1 MDLRAS
7 LQYTTDQV
15 IFQGTKELIDE
26 AKIIFE
32 EYVSMSTYA
41 IDETSF
47 SVSLEFYLLLKNS
60 GIKEHSVD
68 KALEYLISNH
78 DLVYRRVFEGSLRK
92 YETNKLIEDLVSK
105 GFKRELKKHQ
115 LINLSTIFSN
125 PNSANF
131 SVPGAGKTTVA
142 LALSSLLDYKHS
154 LIVTPNKPIMDS
166 AWRADMEECLT
177 GFNVEDTF
185 VIEGGN
191 KKIENTLKQLGDNGG
206 FGFITYSQIPKA
218 IPLLKNFMLN
228 FKTHLILDE
237 SHHMKGAIAE
247 RFNQR
252 SKQGMAVL
260 ELAIYAQRRDILT
273 GTPMPQ
279 GEYDIAS
286 QFEFL
291 YPFCGFAEQV
301 IEAAE
306 NPERVINGYWTRTT
320 KSDMKN
326 DLPESI
332 LNEPIGVEMSDM
344 QYLFYEMV
352 VKKYKEIYQMLRR
365 NQMFGD
371 IRSAVKR
378 IQRISVDPHSLAE
391 DLLHNPDDERDDFR
405 NSIRGYDEK
414 AILQSVLDEK
424 DLDSGTPEISN
435 KMYAAI
441 NLAKKIIESDQKV
454 IIWGQFVKTNEK
466 IAKVLSSFYGLGW
479 EETIL
484 FGKIT
489 KDQKMKNIENFNNP
503 SMNLPFLIAHPKTG
517 GEGIS
522 LHYSCRTAIYLDRSY
537 DAREYLQSLDRIHR
551 ILPKGVSKEPAVNY
565 YFLKSLAPVFE
576 TIDERIS
583 SFLRSKII
591 RMGNLLNDQG
601 LNNLGLDEESGDH
614 LRSERDNNEADTLLK
629 MVLGIE

>member
-1 MDLRAS
+1 MDLKAT

-15 IFQGTKELIDE
+15 IFQGSKELIDE
-26 AKIIFE
+26 AKLFFE
-32 EYVSMSTYA
+32 EYVAMSTYT
-41 IDETSF
+41 IDEKSF
-47 SVSLEFYLLLKNS
+47 SVSLEFYLLLRKS
-60 GIKEHSVD
+60 GIIEHLVD
-68 KALEYLISNH
+68 KALECLINNH
-78 DLVYRRVFEGSLRK
+78 DSIYRRVFEDSPK
-92 YETNKLIEDLVSK
+92 IYDKNKLTEDLVNK

-115 LINLSTIFSN
+115 LINLSIMFSN

-142 LALSSLLDYKHS
+142 LALSSLLNYKHS
-154 LIVTPNKPIMDS
+154 IIVTPNKPIMDS
-166 AWRADMEECLT
+166 AWRKDMKECLT
-177 GFNVEDTF
+177 DFNFHNTF
-185 VIEGGN
+185 VIEGDS
-191 KKIENTLKQLGDNGG
+191 KKIENTLKQLGESGG
-206 FGFITYSQIPKA
+206 FGLITYSQIPKVVTQ
-218 IPLLKNFMLN
+218 LKNFMLN
-228 FKTHLILDE
+228 FNTHLILDE
-237 SHHMKGAIAE
+237 SHHMKGAVAE

-252 SKQGMAVL
+252 SKQGLAVL
-260 ELAIYAQRRDILT
+260 ELAIYAHRRDILT

-291 YPFCGFAEQV
+291 YPFCGFAEQI
-301 IEAAE
+301 IEAAK
-306 NPERVINGYWTRTT
+306 NPESVISGYWTRTT
-320 KSDMKN
+320 KLDMKN

-352 VKKYKEIYQMLRR
+352 VKKYKEIYSMLKR

-391 DLLHNPDDERDDFR
+391 DLLHNKDEERDDFR
-405 NSIRGYDEK
+405 NSIRGYEER

-424 DLDSGTPEISN
+424 DLDSGAPEISN

-441 NLAKKIIESDQKV
+441 NLAKKIIDKGQKV
-454 IIWGQFVKTNEK
+454 IIWGQFVNTNEK
-466 IAKVLSSFYGLGW
+466 IAKVLASFYGLDW
-479 EETIL
+479 VESVL
-484 FGKIT
+484 FGKIA
-489 KDQKMKNIENFNNP
+489 KDQKMKNIEEFNST
-503 SMNLPFLIAHPKTG
+503 SMKLPFLVAHPKTG

-551 ILPKGVSKEPAVNY
+551 LLPREASKEPAVNY

-583 SFLRSKII
+583 DFLRSKII

-601 LNNLGLDEESGDH
+601 LNDLGLDEESGDY
-614 LRSERDNNEADTLLK
+614 LRSERDNNEADILLK